1 MIRLIAT
8 DLDGT
13 LLERDGSLPEDTFEV
28 VRMLNEQ
35 GIRFAASSGRQYGNL
50 VRLFAPVAD
59 RMAFVCEN
67 GAFCMVEGLAY
78 NINYK
83 NSTKFTKL
91 DITLHYLII
100 SYIKGCFSF
109 NSFSIT

>member
-50 VRLFAPVAD
+50 VRLFAPVVRTVLFAWS
-59 RMAFVCEN
+59 RARRRAPLPFLVM
-67 GAFCMVEGLAY
+67 
-78 NINYK
+78 
-83 NSTKFTKL
+83 
-91 DITLHYLII
+91 
-100 SYIKGCFSF
+100 
-109 NSFSIT
+109 